1 MNRSQ
6 WIALVAGLSLVMAC
20 FMPWVIIRDPYMIIS
35 GMDPAESRFGKPGFA
50 HFVLTG
56 LLLFFSFVPRL
67 WAKRLNLVIG
77 ALNLAWAIRNFM
89 VMSRCEGGEC
99 PEKQWGLYLAL
110 VASVALMISTFL
122 PELNI
127 GQADEDAD
135 TDAETNQM
143 PAE

>member
-1 MNRSQ
+1 
-6 WIALVAGLSLVMAC
+6 
-20 FMPWVIIRDPYMIIS
+20 MIIS